1 MAAAPRAARLTIR
14 EIMSETPVASHANGA
29 GSSRFGNFHPHLAA
43 AQAKAAAA
51 YKQGELSLAGTEQK

>member
-29 GSSRFGNFHPHLAA
+29 RSSRFGNFHPHLARLK
-43 AQAKAAAA
+43 QKRAAA
-51 YKQGELSLAGTEQK
+51 YNQGELSLAGTEQK